1 MAELQIVHYP
11 KTAHMLGHLGMIP
24 RTHHHSNDV
33 KGYRVRD
40 FQKHS
45 QFSEGFGHVHI
56 LSTPE

>member
-40 FQKHS
+40 FQKR
-45 QFSEGFGHVHI
+45 FGHVHI